1 MSKTRFTRRATLLG
15 AAATLATL
23 CAIPPALLGG
33 AMVAQAYAPD
43 ALRFAVHAA
52 TGLGE
57 EGLEAEEVQTT
68 MVSLRNTMAWRPV
81 KTAIAAETESTGMDE
96 TRIMAAR

>member
-1 MSKTRFTRRATLLG
+1 MRIRSIALAT
-15 AAATLATL
+15 AATLAAL

-57 EGLEAEEVQTT
+57 EGLEATEVRTT
-68 MVSLRNTMAWRPV
+68 MASMRNTMAWSPV
-81 KTAIAAETESTGMDE
+81 KTAIAAETGSTETDESRTL
-96 TRIMAAR
+96 AAR